1 MRSVLDC
8 PICARLPQKSSESS
22 LPRGADQLVDGPGDT
37 KRCPECQ
44 TWYYYSY
51 DYDPG
56 EPMVPATDTYTLSR
70 FTPVLALAQLQGV
83 AEHERIIATNDAIA
97 IQI

>member
-1 MRSVLDC
+1 M
-8 PICARLPQKSSESS
+8 
-22 LPRGADQLVDGPGDT
+22 VDGPGDT